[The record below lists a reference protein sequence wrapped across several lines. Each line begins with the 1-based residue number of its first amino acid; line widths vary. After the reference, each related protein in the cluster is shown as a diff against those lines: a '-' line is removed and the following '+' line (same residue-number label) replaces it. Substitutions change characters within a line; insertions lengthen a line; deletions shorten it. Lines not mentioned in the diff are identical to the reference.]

1 VKTWIEDWAVNPSE
15 RLMDIAERLTEL
27 DPVRTYASRGAT
39 LIAGLVGAHSFRL
52 DRPDEQPLSSES
64 ALTSTEPTISLPL
77 RQGRAAV
84 GTLHLEIVGDAPSG
98 SQLELLKWASRL
110 YARGLHHAERLAE
123 EGSRRPGEAV
133 EQTLRRAPLTP
144 RERDVVSLLVAG
156 FSTRE
161 IAAET
166 GLTVS
171 TVNTYLKRIFS
182 KLGVHSRVELI
193 ARMAGTATIPPR
205 PYDTSHAD
213 R

>member
-1 VKTWIEDWAVNPSE
+1 MVSSE
-15 RLMDIAERLTEL
+15 RLMEIAERLAEL
-27 DPVRTYASRGAT
+27 DPVRNYPERGAA
-39 LIAGLVGAHSFRL
+39 LIAGLVGASAYRL
-52 DRPDEQPLSSES
+52 ERSDGADVSSDA
-64 ALTSTEPTISLPL
+64 ALTTTEPTISLPL
-77 RQGRAAV
+77 RQGRSPV

-98 SQLELLKWASRL
+98 NQLDVLKWASRL
-110 YARGLHHAERLAE
+110 YARGLDHADRLAE
-123 EGSRRPGEAV
+123 EGGRRPGEAV

-156 FSTRE
+156 SSTRD
-161 IAAET
+161 IASET

-205 PYDTSHAD
+205 SSYEAPAPD
-213 R
+213 

>member
-1 VKTWIEDWAVNPSE
+1 MNSSE

-27 DPVRTYASRGAT
+27 DPLRTYPSRGAV
-39 LIAGLVGAHSFRL
+39 LVAGLVDAQSFRL
-52 DRPDEQPLSSES
+52 DRPKAEPVSSGS
-64 ALTSTEPTISLPL
+64 SPTGSQPTISLPL
-77 RQGRAAV
+77 SKGNASV
-84 GTLHLEIVGDAPSG
+84 GTLHLQIVGDAPTG
-98 SQLELLKWASRL
+98 TQLELLKWASRL
-110 YARGLHHAERLAE
+110 YARGLAHCERLAE
-123 EGSRRPGEAV
+123 EGIRRPGEAV

-161 IAAET
+161 IATET

-205 PYDTSHAD
+205 PDYEAPHPD
-213 R
+213 

>member
-1 VKTWIEDWAVNPSE
+1 MTSSE
-15 RLMDIAERLTEL
+15 RLMEISERLAEL
-27 DPVRTYASRGAT
+27 DPVRTYPQRGAT

-52 DRPDEQPLSSES
+52 ERPDADPLGSEET
-64 ALTSTEPTISLPL
+64 LTSTDPTISLPL
-77 RQGRAAV
+77 RQGRTFV
-84 GTLHLEIVGDAPSG
+84 GTLHLEIVGDSPDG
-98 SQLELLKWASRL
+98 NQLELLKWASRL
-110 YARGLHHAERLAE
+110 YSRGIDYAERLTG

-144 RERDVVSLLVAG
+144 RERDVVSLLVG
-156 FSTRE
+156 GSSTRE
-161 IAAET
+161 IASET

-205 PYDTSHAD
+205 PTYDTPHAD
-213 R
+213 